1 MQLSL
6 LSDMGAWVAFSTAC
20 CTRRQACL
28 VIGSRTRGGKKQ
40 INPLHG

>member
-6 LSDMGAWVAFSTAC
+6 LSNMGAWVAFSTAC
-20 CTRRQACL
+20 CTRRWARL

-40 INPLHG
+40 INLLHG